1 MKNKLL
7 LAALIAST
15 NIFGQLP
22 GSGMTD
28 FDGNIYNSV
37 ILDTQEWVKENLNV
51 AHYNDGTVIPQVTD
65 PTEWATLTTGAWC
78 YFDNNAANG
87 AIYGKLYNWY
97 AVAGI
102 HDTISSTPN
111 KVLAPTGFHVPTDS
125 EWTTL
130 TTFLGGLQVAGG
142 EMKEMGT
149 NHWETPNTGATNN
162 SNFTG
167 LGDGFRMDFGFFT
180 GMGLYANWWS
190 STETLQVT
198 ANQLYPWIRHLDH
211 DNIAV
216 TQSQST
222 KTTGFS
228 IRLISDT
235 VFSDTPSN
243 MGTIKGEAIRIYPN
257 PADNNVVIDLS
268 SLTTLSNW
276 MYVISNTLG
285 QEMTRGKLL
294 SQQTVISVKDLLGE
308 GLYFIQVY
316 DALGQ
321 VLTTKKM
328 FVK

>member
-7 LAALIAST
+7 LAALFAST

-22 GSGMTD
+22 GNGMTD

-111 KVLAPTGFHVPTDS
+111 KVLAPTGFHVPTDA

-130 TTFLGGLQVAGG
+130 TTFLGGLQVAG
-142 EMKEMGT
+142 
-149 NHWETPNTGATNN
+149 
-162 SNFTG
+162 
-167 LGDGFRMDFGFFT
+167 

-211 DNIAV
+211 DNTAV
-216 TQSQST
+216 TQSQTT
-222 KTTGFS
+222 KTSGLS
-228 IRLISDT
+228 VRLISDT

-243 MGTIKGEAIRIYPN
+243 MGTIKGETIRIYPN
-257 PADNNVVIDLS
+257 PAADNVVIDLS
-268 SLTTLSNW
+268 SLTTSSKW

-308 GLYFIQVY
+308 GSYFIQVY

-321 VLTTKKM
+321 VLTIKKM

>member
-1 MKNKLL
+1 MKKKLL
-7 LAALIAST
+7 LAALFAST
-15 NIFGQLP
+15 NIFSQLP
-22 GSGMTD
+22 GNGMTD

-111 KVLAPTGFHVPTDS
+111 KVLAPTGFHVPTDA

-216 TQSQST
+216 TQSQAS
-222 KTTGFS
+222 KKSGYS
-228 IRLISDT
+228 VRLISDT

-243 MGTIKGEAIRIYPN
+243 MGTIKGEAIHIYPN
-257 PADNNVVIDLS
+257 PATDNVVIDLS
-268 SLTTLSNW
+268 SLTTSSNLI
-276 MYVISNTLG
+276 YVISNTLG
-285 QEMTRGKLL
+285 QEITHGKII
-294 SQQTVISVKDLLGE
+294 SQQTIINLNDALSE
-308 GLYFIQVY
+308 GLYFVKVY
-316 DALGQ
+316 DALGN
-321 VLTTKKM
+321 VLTTKKL
-328 FVK
+328 FVE

>member
-7 LAALIAST
+7 LALLGVST
-15 NIFGQLP
+15 HVYCQLP
-22 GSGMTD
+22 GNGMTD

-37 ILDTQEWVKENLNV
+37 ILDTQEWVRENLNV

-65 PTEWATLTTGAWC
+65 PTQWATLTTGAWC

-111 KVLAPTGFHVPTDS
+111 KVLAPTGFHVPTDA

-149 NHWETPNTGATNN
+149 THWAAPNIGATNN

-167 LGDGFRMDFGFFT
+167 LGDGFRMDFGFYT
-180 GMGLYANWWS
+180 GMGVYANWWS
-190 STETLQVT
+190 STETIDVT
-198 ANQLYPWIRHLDH
+198 ANQFYPWIRHLDH

-216 TQSQST
+216 TRSQST
-222 KTTGFS
+222 KTTGTS
-228 IRLISDT
+228 IRLITDT

-243 MGTIKGEAIRIYPN
+243 MGTIKGETIRIYPN
-257 PADNNVVIDLS
+257 PADSHFVIDLNNSPTS
-268 SLTTLSNW
+268 SGWL
-276 MYVISNTLG
+276 YAISNTLG

-316 DALGQ
+316 DAMGQ

>member
-1 MKNKLL
+1 MKKKLL
-7 LAALIAST
+7 LAALCAST
-15 NIFGQLP
+15 NIFSQLP
-22 GSGMTD
+22 GNGMTD

-65 PTEWATLTTGAWC
+65 PAEWANLTTGAWC

-111 KVLAPTGFHVPTDS
+111 KVLAPTGFHVPTHD
-125 EWTTL
+125 EWITL
-130 TTFLGGLQVAGG
+130 TTFLGGLEVAGG
-142 EMKEMGT
+142 EMKEVGT
-149 NHWETPNTGATNN
+149 AHWETPNTGATNN

-198 ANQLYPWIRHLDH
+198 ANQFYPWIRHLDH
-211 DNIAV
+211 DNIAI

-228 IRLISDT
+228 VRLISDT
-235 VFSDTPSN
+235 LFSDTPSN
-243 MGTIKGEAIRIYPN
+243 MGTIKGETIRIYPN
-257 PADNNVVIDLS
+257 PAANNVVIDLN
-268 SLTTLSNW
+268 SLTISSNW
-276 MYVISNTLG
+276 IYAISNTLS
-285 QEMTRGKLL
+285 QEISRGKII
-294 SQQTVISVKDLLGE
+294 SQQTIINLNDALSK
-308 GLYFIQVY
+308 GLYFVKVY
-316 DALGQ
+316 DALGN
-321 VLTTKKM
+321 VLTTEKLL
-328 FVK
+328 VE